1 VAVVRDREV
10 VASPR
15 PDFVFRAGDV
25 VVVVGTAE
33 GTEAVAEILA
43 DTPAAG

>member
-1 VAVVRDREV
+1 VAVVRDRAV

-25 VVVVGTAE
+25 VVAVGTAE
-33 GTEAVAEILA
+33 GTAAVAAILT
-43 DTPAAG
+43 DG